1 MILILVRLYRRWQER
16 RGQTAREEAAPQ
28 PAGDVPSSPQAVAAV
43 TRRHAHAPR
52 RKSAG
57 SRGLLAL
64 VVHETR
70 YDLLASMRNPRARFF
85 TFLFPIVLL
94 VVFIGV
100 FGHKG
105 HTTIE
110 GVSVPLSVFYVG
122 GILAMSIIVASY
134 ASLVL
139 TVTTARETGVFKRR
153 RATPVPPAVLIAG
166 NVIATLVIALVMAT
180 LLLVIGRLGYGISMP
195 FAALVSTY
203 ITIAVGTI
211 AFSCIGYAAAGMIS
225 SVDAAQPLAQATL
238 MPLYFISGVWIPNTS
253 LSQGL
258 RDVASVFP
266 VAHLADALHKATV
279 ATSFGSAF
287 AASDLLMLAAWGLA
301 AGMFAAM
308 RFSWLPKAATA

>member
-1 MILILVRLYRRWQER
+1 MILILIRLYRRWQER
-16 RGQTAREEAAPQ
+16 RGQKDGVETAPEPS
-28 PAGDVPSSPQAVAAV
+28 GDVPSSAQAVAAV
-43 TRRHAHAPR
+43 TRRHAHSPQR
-52 RKSAG
+52 RSAG
-57 SRGLLAL
+57 ARGPLALLA
-64 VVHETR
+64 HQAR
-70 YDLLASMRNPRARFF
+70 YDLLASTRNPRARFF
-85 TFLFPIVLL
+85 TFLFPIILL

-105 HTTIE
+105 HTTID
-110 GVSVPLSVFYVG
+110 GVRVPLSVFYVG
-122 GILAMSIIVASY
+122 GILAMSVIVASY

-153 RATPVPPAVLIAG
+153 RATPVPPAIVIAG

-180 LLLVIGRLGYGISMP
+180 ILLVIGRLGYGISMP
-195 FAALVSTY
+195 FAALLATY
-203 ITIAVGTI
+203 ITVAIGTI
-211 AFSCIGYAAAGMIS
+211 TFSCIGYAAAGMIS

-287 AASDLLMLAAWGLA
+287 SATDLLVLVAWGLA
-301 AGMFAAM
+301 AGMFATM
-308 RFSWLPKAATA
+308 RFSWLPKAAIA